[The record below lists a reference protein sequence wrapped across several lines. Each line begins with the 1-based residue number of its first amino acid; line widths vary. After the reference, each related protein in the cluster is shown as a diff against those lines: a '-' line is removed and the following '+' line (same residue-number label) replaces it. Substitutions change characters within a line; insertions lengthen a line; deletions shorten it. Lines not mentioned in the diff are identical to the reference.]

1 MRGASLGGWQG
12 RVAQR
17 LGSAYPEIVETCYSS
32 WNGLEGE
39 GSQYGYWNGKVA
51 NNFNNN
57 DCLKKYRAKYGP
69 TSSQPTSAGLW
80 WERSVRPSSATYSAY
95 VTDYGDPSSSGY
107 ASRTLYVCPCFCL
120 SLILLTYSLRAPKA
134 RKSRRGGYTLSVP
147 KYQRNES
154 NVQFVTKAAALEA
167 AVGAMCARLPKRWT
181 ETRTRYI
188 TDCASDVLKNAVR
201 ANAIWPKTEDDL
213 ARREG
218 HIQEA
223 VGACQ
228 ELQARLDALLIA
240 RPMKAVKA
248 KDGETTRMVPCVP
261 DGLLFQ
267 IAEKA
272 EEEVRLLKG
281 VAKSDRRRWRGRR
294 APIRASSAPQR
305 AESTYAR
312 KRAARRARKR

>member
-1 MRGASLGGWQG
+1 M
-12 RVAQR
+12 
-17 LGSAYPEIVETCYSS
+17 ETCVSS

-39 GSQYGYWNGKVA
+39 GAQYEYWNGKVTK
-51 NNFNNN
+51 NNNAN
-57 DCLKKYRAKYGP
+57 DCLKKYQAKY
-69 TSSQPTSAGLW
+69 QATSAQPASAYIW
-80 WERSVRPSSATYSAY
+80 WERSVSPSSATSFANVYNTGYPNNFNGASN
-95 VTDYGDPSSSGY
+95 TYG
-107 ASRTLYVCPCFCL
+107 VCPCFCL
-120 SLILLTYSLRAPKA
+120 SLILLIYSMRAPKA

-167 AVGAMCARLPKRWT
+167 AVGAMCTRLPKRWT

-213 ARREG
+213 VRREG

-228 ELQARLDALLIA
+228 ELQARLDALLVA
-240 RPMKAVKA
+240 RPMKAVKG

-272 EEEVRLLKG
+272 EEEIRLLKG

-294 APIRASSAPQR
+294 APVRASSATNR
-305 AESTYAR
+305 ADSAHAR
-312 KRAARRARKR
+312 KRAARRARER

>member
-1 MRGASLGGWQG
+1 M
-12 RVAQR
+12 
-17 LGSAYPEIVETCYSS
+17 
-32 WNGLEGE
+32 
-39 GSQYGYWNGKVA
+39 
-51 NNFNNN
+51 
-57 DCLKKYRAKYGP
+57 
-69 TSSQPTSAGLW
+69 
-80 WERSVRPSSATYSAY
+80 
-95 VTDYGDPSSSGY
+95 
-107 ASRTLYVCPCFCL
+107 
-120 SLILLTYSLRAPKA
+120 
-134 RKSRRGGYTLSVP
+134 SVP

-154 NVQFVTKAAALEA
+154 NVQFVAKAAALEA

-228 ELQARLDALLIA
+228 ELQARLDALLVA
-240 RPMKAVKA
+240 RPMKAVKGN
-248 KDGETTRMVPCVP
+248 DGETTRMVPCVP

-294 APIRASSAPQR
+294 TPVRTSSAPNR
-305 AESTYAR
+305 VDSAHAR
-312 KRAARRARKR
+312 KRAAKRARER

>member
-1 MRGASLGGWQG
+1 MRALK
-12 RVAQR
+12 AQK
-17 LGSAYPEIVETCYSS
+17 P
-32 WNGLEGE
+32 
-39 GSQYGYWNGKVA
+39 Q
-51 NNFNNN
+51 
-57 DCLKKYRAKYGP
+57 
-69 TSSQPTSAGLW
+69 
-80 WERSVRPSSATYSAY
+80 
-95 VTDYGDPSSSGY
+95 
-107 ASRTLYVCPCFCL
+107 
-120 SLILLTYSLRAPKA
+120 
-134 RKSRRGGYTLSVP
+134 RGGNELSVP
-147 KYQRNES
+147 KYQRSES
-154 NVQFVTKAAALEA
+154 NVQFITKAAALEA

-181 ETRTRYI
+181 EMRTRYI

-228 ELQARLDALLIA
+228 ELQARLDALLVA
-240 RPMKAVKA
+240 RPMKAVRA

-294 APIRASSAPQR
+294 AQVRASSAPNR
-305 AESTYAR
+305 ADSAHAR
-312 KRAARRARKR
+312 KRAARRARER

>member
-1 MRGASLGGWQG
+1 M
-12 RVAQR
+12 
-17 LGSAYPEIVETCYSS
+17 
-32 WNGLEGE
+32 
-39 GSQYGYWNGKVA
+39 
-51 NNFNNN
+51 
-57 DCLKKYRAKYGP
+57 
-69 TSSQPTSAGLW
+69 
-80 WERSVRPSSATYSAY
+80 
-95 VTDYGDPSSSGY
+95 
-107 ASRTLYVCPCFCL
+107 
-120 SLILLTYSLRAPKA
+120 
-134 RKSRRGGYTLSVP
+134 SVP

-167 AVGAMCARLPKRWT
+167 AVGAMCARLPKRWM
-181 ETRTRYI
+181 ETRARYI

-228 ELQARLDALLIA
+228 ELQARLDALLVA
-240 RPMKAVKA
+240 RPMKAVKG
-248 KDGETTRMVPCVP
+248 KDSETTRMVPCVP

-294 APIRASSAPQR
+294 APIRACAAPNRADSAH
-305 AESTYAR
+305 AR

>member
-1 MRGASLGGWQG
+1 M
-12 RVAQR
+12 
-17 LGSAYPEIVETCYSS
+17 
-32 WNGLEGE
+32 
-39 GSQYGYWNGKVA
+39 
-51 NNFNNN
+51 
-57 DCLKKYRAKYGP
+57 
-69 TSSQPTSAGLW
+69 
-80 WERSVRPSSATYSAY
+80 
-95 VTDYGDPSSSGY
+95 
-107 ASRTLYVCPCFCL
+107 
-120 SLILLTYSLRAPKA
+120 
-134 RKSRRGGYTLSVP
+134 SVP

-154 NVQFVTKAAALEA
+154 NVQFVTKAVALEA

-181 ETRTRYI
+181 ENRARYI

-228 ELQARLDALLIA
+228 ELQARLDALLA
-240 RPMKAVKA
+240 VRPMKAVKD
-248 KDGETTRMVPCVP
+248 KDGETTRMIPCVP

-294 APIRASSAPQR
+294 APVRASSAPSR
-305 AESTYAR
+305 ADSAHAR
-312 KRAARRARKR
+312 KRAVKRARER

>member
-1 MRGASLGGWQG
+1 M
-12 RVAQR
+12 R
-17 LGSAYPEIVETCYSS
+17 LGTAYPELVETCYSS
-32 WNGLEGE
+32 WSGLEGE

-57 DCLKKYRAKYGP
+57 ECLKKYRAKYGP
-69 TSSQPTSAGLW
+69 TSSQPASLGYW
-80 WERSVRPSSATYSAY
+80 WERSVHPYSATYFAY
-95 VTDYGDPSSSGY
+95 MSYNGAPSYSYY
-107 ASRTLYVCPCFCL
+107 ASIAYYVCPCFCL
-120 SLILLTYSLRAPKA
+120 ALLATYYSMRAPKA
-134 RKSRRGGYTLSVP
+134 QKPQRGGNDLSVP
-147 KYQRNES
+147 KYQRSES

-181 ETRTRYI
+181 ENRARYI

-228 ELQARLDALLIA
+228 ELQARLDALLA
-240 RPMKAVKA
+240 VRPMKAVKD
-248 KDGETTRMVPCVP
+248 KDGETTRMIPCVP

-294 APIRASSAPQR
+294 APIRACAVPNR
-305 AESTYAR
+305 ADTAHAR
-312 KRAARRARKR
+312 KRAVRRARER

>member
-1 MRGASLGGWQG
+1 M
-12 RVAQR
+12 
-17 LGSAYPEIVETCYSS
+17 ETCYNG

-39 GSQYGYWNGKVA
+39 GSQYGYWNGKVTA
-51 NNFNNN
+51 NYNSNT
-57 DCLKKYRAKYGP
+57 CLKKYHPGY
-69 TSSQPTSAGLW
+69 TSANGW
-80 WERSVRPSSATYSAY
+80 WERSVNPAY
-95 VTDYGDPSSSGY
+95 AAHFANVGNGGDPSSSNN
-107 ASRTLYVCPCFCL
+107 ASNTNGVCPCFFLVVL
-120 SLILLTYSLRAPKA
+120 SIIYSMRAPKA
-134 RKSRRGGYTLSVP
+134 RKSRRGGNTLSVP

-181 ETRTRYI
+181 ETRARYI

-240 RPMKAVKA
+240 RPMRAVKD
-248 KDGETTRMVPCVP
+248 KDSETTRMVPCVP

-267 IAEKA
+267 IAEKV

-294 APIRASSAPQR
+294 APIRASSAPSR
-305 AESTYAR
+305 AESAHAR
-312 KRAARRARKR
+312 RRAARRARER